1 MQAHLRLEEPSQ
13 SRAFREGFLLYTR
26 NSSTKTTH
34 DVAALTTGRARSV
47 AGLLISV
54 IPWWLDA
61 RSKLSP
67 SEAHEIYSTR
77 AHHNSIFAPVQSGRR
92 HPGVQ
97 ARPKENSGPH
107 ANGRRDVCPQRIV
120 VWVILLDYADKP
132 LAAEGIDSLALRIE
146 IDVVARSPHRD
157 PRDLFAGIG
166 IQYNQQGRPP
176 RD

>member
-1 MQAHLRLEEPSQ
+1 MQAHLRLEQPSQ

-77 AHHNSIFAPVQSGRR
+77 AHHNSIFAPV
-92 HPGVQ
+92 P
-97 ARPKENSGPH
+97 
-107 ANGRRDVCPQRIV
+107 I
-120 VWVILLDYADKP
+120 
-132 LAAEGIDSLALRIE
+132 
-146 IDVVARSPHRD
+146 
-157 PRDLFAGIG
+157 
-166 IQYNQQGRPP
+166 RPP
-176 RD
+176 APRRTGSSQRKFRSARQRSSGCLSSAHSGLGHSAGLR